1 MENGKKA
8 DFNLISNSVAVFK
21 DQGGIML
28 KKALI
33 ISLLLLSFQFCF
45 ALKLGYVDSRRAL
58 KEFKGN
64 QELQEKFSKEVASWR
79 AKAEEKAQEIKNLEQ
94 EYKSQSVIWTEEKR
108 AEAERVIKTK
118 MESYNTFMQE
128 TFGENGVVEKR
139 NKELMKPIITKM
151 MQIIQKI
158 AVDDKYDYIFDAS
171 YGGMIY
177 ADKAAD
183 LTGRVIE
190 ELNKSGL

>member
-8 DFNLISNSVAVFK
+8 DFNLISSLAAIFK

-28 KKALI
+28 RKALI
-33 ISLLLLSFQFCF
+33 ISLLLLSFQFCS

-108 AEAERVIKTK
+108 TEAERVIKTK

-171 YGGMIY
+171 YGGLIY

>member
-1 MENGKKA
+1 
-8 DFNLISNSVAVFK
+8 
-21 DQGGIML
+21 ML